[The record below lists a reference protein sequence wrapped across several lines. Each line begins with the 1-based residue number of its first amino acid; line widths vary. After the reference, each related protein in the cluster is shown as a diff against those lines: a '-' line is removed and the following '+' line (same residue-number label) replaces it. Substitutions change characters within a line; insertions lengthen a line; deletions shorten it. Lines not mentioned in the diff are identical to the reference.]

1 MVNAQADALGRIS
14 TLGGPLRE
22 SVGTSS
28 RVAGKPTDKAG
39 DQHRPPYAAQC
50 VGVVGQCDEAWQ
62 LRQYLS
68 AKAASMSMGLLK

>member
-1 MVNAQADALGRIS
+1 MVNAQADAMGRIS

-39 DQHRPPYAAQC
+39 DQHRPPSKPPACKSAGGFAFC
-50 VGVVGQCDEAWQ
+50 VIQSIPEP
-62 LRQYLS
+62 
-68 AKAASMSMGLLK
+68 